1 MPGNLKSAEY
11 LADTIAHKV
20 SQLISERNR
29 LRQELAVR
37 TDGLLEQD
45 KAYVLMFRT
54 CVVDGANAG
63 ERVIR
68 LEQLLRVR

>member
-29 LRQELAVR
+29 LRQELAAR
-37 TDGLLEQD
+37 TDGALEQD
-45 KAYVLMFRT
+45 KAYVEMFRSG
-54 CVVDGANAG
+54 VLDGACAD
-63 ERVIR
+63 ERIMR
-68 LEQLLRVR
+68 LERILRVR

>member
-29 LRQELAVR
+29 LRQELAAR
-37 TDGLLEQD
+37 TDGVLEQD
-45 KAYVLMFRT
+45 KAYVAMFRT
-54 CVVDGANAG
+54 GVLEGVMAG
-63 ERVIR
+63 ERIMR